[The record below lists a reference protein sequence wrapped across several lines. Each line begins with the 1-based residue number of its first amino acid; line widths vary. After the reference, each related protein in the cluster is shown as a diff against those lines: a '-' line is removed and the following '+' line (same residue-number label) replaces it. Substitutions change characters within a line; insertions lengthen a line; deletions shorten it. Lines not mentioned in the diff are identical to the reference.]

1 MTRVSEWIAS
11 GTGVTCGTGPL
22 TEYLFNS
29 TWCERRQMSAYA
41 ATYSPNAYR
50 ASAVLTASP
59 GQLVVMLYDGARRFL
74 HQASVAMGERDV
86 PVAHSKLTRAEEI
99 IRHLRSTLDM
109 DQGELPARLQSIYTF
124 SLSHLRQARLD
135 QDPAKILEIDEMLGK
150 LRESWAAIADQPVD
164 ER

>member
-1 MTRVSEWIAS
+1 M
-11 GTGVTCGTGPL
+11 
-22 TEYLFNS
+22 S
-29 TWCERRQMSAYA
+29 TYA

-74 HQASVAMGERDV
+74 NQAAVAMGDGDIAG
-86 PVAHSKLTRAEEI
+86 AHNKLTRAEEI
-99 IRHLRSTLDM
+99 VRHLRNTLDM
-109 DQGELPARLQSIYTF
+109 DQGEIAARLQSIYTF

-135 QDPAKILEIDEMLGK
+135 QDPSKILEIDDILGK
-150 LRESWAAIADQPVD
+150 LRESWAAIADQPID

>member
-1 MTRVSEWIAS
+1 M
-11 GTGVTCGTGPL
+11 
-22 TEYLFNS
+22 S
-29 TWCERRQMSAYA
+29 TYA

-74 HQASVAMGERDV
+74 HQAAAAMGERNI
-86 PVAHSKLTRAEEI
+86 PTAHNKLTRAEDI
-99 IRHLRSTLDM
+99 IRHLRNTLDM
-109 DQGELPARLQSIYTF
+109 DQGEIAARLQSIYTF

-135 QDPAKILEIDEMLGK
+135 QDPSKILEIDDILGK

>member
-1 MTRVSEWIAS
+1 M
-11 GTGVTCGTGPL
+11 
-22 TEYLFNS
+22 S
-29 TWCERRQMSAYA
+29 TYA

-50 ASAVLTASP
+50 SSAVMTASP

-74 HQASVAMGERDV
+74 HQAAVAMGEGD
-86 PVAHSKLTRAEEI
+86 TRAEDI
-99 IRHLRSTLDM
+99 IRHLRNTLDM
-109 DQGELPARLQSIYTF
+109 DQGEIAARLQSIYTF

-135 QDPAKILEIDEMLGK
+135 QDPDKVMEIDDILGK